1 MLVPFTLRQLF
12 QIPSGALFGFSE
24 EQGGPKFPTSPYGE
38 SYPSTKVTHTMAS
51 LQIYKPEFL
60 RCRFLS
66 FTQDPNPKIWWG
78 SQGGNSAKATDL
90 KVTCHFQGF
99 VKEQPP
105 KQDNGTSEG
114 SASQSRGAWGDFLT
128 GGGPG
133 GARRRGGG
141 PPGKV
146 TPPGRRALLEER
158 GSDPGVG
165 DTDRGLVVSGVNSQ
179 NPEGASSGGPV
190 FGSLGGA
197 ENGDSFKGESGEA
210 QSQRRILLSSR
221 NGPLDRQKGG
231 GGVKSFHHAHREEEL
246 EGSHA
251 GRVSVG
257 GVWWGGARENVE
269 RLAKRRVEPRSTP
282 PEEAKPSVP
291 DSKVVAVTGQFE
303 AATTVRVNY
312 DAIATRSGHVNAAY
326 SMFLECRLAPEMG
339 AFLEGMT
346 EAHMVSTELQIGP
359 AQEGAPSLS
368 MRLVLDPTSTVSE
381 TGPPP
386 ADHYL
391 TGCMGPIF
399 GAVDERLWME
409 WIEYHRGVIGLDHL
423 YVYVHDQANLELF
436 QPYVDEGLLTFRHWQ
451 PTAPPDVLEKAHK

>member
-1 MLVPFTLRQLF
+1 V
-12 QIPSGALFGFSE
+12 S
-24 EQGGPKFPTSPYGE
+24 
-38 SYPSTKVTHTMAS
+38 
-51 LQIYKPEFL
+51 
-60 RCRFLS
+60 
-66 FTQDPNPKIWWG
+66 
-78 SQGGNSAKATDL
+78 
-90 KVTCHFQGF
+90 
-99 VKEQPP
+99 
-105 KQDNGTSEG
+105 
-114 SASQSRGAWGDFLT
+114 
-128 GGGPG
+128 
-133 GARRRGGG
+133 
-141 PPGKV
+141 
-146 TPPGRRALLEER
+146 PPGRRALLE
-158 GSDPGVG
+158 GVG
-165 DTDRGLVVSGVNSQ
+165 DIERGVVVAGVESQ
-179 NPEGASSGGPV
+179 KGASSGGPEL
-190 FGSLGGA
+190 GSLGGA
-197 ENGDSFKGESGEA
+197 ENGNSFKGESGEA

-221 NGPLDRQKGG
+221 NGPQKKGG
-231 GGVKSFHHAHREEEL
+231 PGGVKSFHHAHLEEEL

-282 PEEAKPSVP
+282 PEEAAKPSVP
-291 DSKVVAVTGQFE
+291 DSNVVAVTGQFNT
-303 AATTVRVNY
+303 AATVRVNY

-326 SMFLECRLAPEMG
+326 SMFLECKLAPEMG
-339 AFLEGMT
+339 AFLESMT
-346 EAHMVSTELQIGP
+346 EDHMVATELQIGP

-368 MRLVLDPTSTVSE
+368 MRLVLDPTTTVSE